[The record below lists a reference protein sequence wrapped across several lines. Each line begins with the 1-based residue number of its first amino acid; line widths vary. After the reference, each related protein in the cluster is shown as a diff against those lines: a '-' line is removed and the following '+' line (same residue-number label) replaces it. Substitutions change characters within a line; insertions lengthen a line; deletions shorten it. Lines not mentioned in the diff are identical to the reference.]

1 MAQNL
6 QKKLVPVPIAP
17 PPVEQMARRGAR
29 FAGEGERKT
38 RYSLPT
44 ALRSS
49 SPVGYRVRPSLTQEE
64 IEDALRLLCMERP
77 TAFVPD
83 DTVLT
88 ERALFE
94 ECSLGVLSARQ
105 STNFRGHRSVVLDA
119 EDSKRLAHLLR
130 DLKNRDAEVLD
141 NATHTHVVFSR
152 PYRTLFT
159 FLLTFVGHP
168 AWLSP
173 FTVLA
178 RAWRKRFQHAD
189 DIPTIGYLQH
199 HHIGILA
206 DAMERA
212 AVLCSAGRQRA
223 QVHSLPFASPETRAD
238 NAETLRAIEELCGV
252 GLADRSIGWRV
263 ALVAQIGTTAPEER
277 IDIAPERCRKI
288 GATLLSLRSERI
300 QPGVNQDE
308 SAPDPYQRRQDMDVS
323 TELTVMAGRAGY
335 NAFAHW
341 TGCDRERAKDL
352 LLLERVDVL
361 HPGGKERLREIRT
374 MLDKVSDDVIANIPW
389 WADISTGKMLSRGAQ
404 QGRKAFGL
412 AGQRIYITGLS
423 PGEVTAAGLNWQQ
436 CLRAVGAAAS
446 RGSLYVEL
454 MGCTNLPEGA
464 DLLAGICI
472 MAGPVN
478 QNDVGKQFYGQE
490 DLLSKGYPDKRDA
503 TSLLVWT
510 CKAKTVADPVGN
522 EEQLLNAERKGM
534 LVDLRGGPHEIV
546 GVRRGGR
553 VVPMRSQGQQTSTER
568 AFADV
573 GNFVTGQDGT
583 DIPGNRGE
591 PWPQGDDPAFQ
602 R

>member
-1 MAQNL
+1 MGQNL
-6 QKKLVPVPIAP
+6 QKPLVAVPIAP
-17 PPVEQMARRGAR
+17 PPQEQMARRDAGFAR
-29 FAGEGERKT
+29 EGERKT
-38 RYSLPT
+38 RYSLPSS
-44 ALRSS
+44 LQSS
-49 SPVGYRVRPSLTQEE
+49 SPVGYRTRPSLTQEE
-64 IEDALRLLCMERP
+64 VAGALKLLSLERP
-77 TAFVPD
+77 TGFVDD
-83 DTVLT
+83 DTIVP
-88 ERALFE
+88 ERELFE

-105 STNFRGHRSVVLDA
+105 STNFRGHRSIILDA

-130 DLKNRDAEVLD
+130 DLKHRDADVLD
-141 NATHTHVVFSR
+141 NATHTHVVLSR

-173 FTVLA
+173 FTVLG

-212 AVLCSAGRQRA
+212 AVLASGGRRRA
-223 QVHSLPFASPETRAD
+223 QVHSLPFASPGNRKV
-238 NAETLRAIEELCGV
+238 NAATLRAIEELCGV
-252 GLADRSIGWRV
+252 GIADRSVGWRI
-263 ALVAQIGTTAPEER
+263 ALVTQVGTALPEER
-277 IDIAPERCRKI
+277 IDIPEPQCRKI

-300 QPGVNQDE
+300 QPGVNQDD
-308 SAPDPYQRRQDMDVS
+308 SAPAPYQSRQDMDVP

-341 TGCDRERAKDL
+341 SGCERERAKHL

-374 MLDKVSDDVIANIPW
+374 MLDQVSDDVIANIPT
-389 WADISTGKMLSRGAQ
+389 WADLSTGKMLTRGAQ

-423 PGEVTAAGLNWQQ
+423 PAEVRAADLNWEQ

-454 MGCTNLPEGA
+454 MGCLDLPEGA

-478 QNDVGKQFYGQE
+478 QNDVGKQFYGQA
-490 DLLSKGYPDKRDA
+490 DLLSKEYPERIDA

-522 EEQLLNAERKGM
+522 EEQLMNAKRKGM
-534 LVDLRGGPHEIV
+534 LVDLRAGPHEVIAI
-546 GVRRGGR
+546 RKGGR
-553 VVPMRSQGQQTSTER
+553 VSPMRQSGTETSTER
-568 AFADV
+568 AFFDV
-573 GNFVTGQDGT
+573 GNFVTDPSGK

-591 PWPQGDDPAFQ
+591 PWPGRDRPAFQ
-602 R
+602 